1 MVGLKNVSW
10 DMIYG
15 VTLAIAAA
23 ILGVGDLLG
32 GNADNSQIALINEKS
47 SAYQWYQS
55 KSIKET
61 LVESQ
66 RDLVKQIL
74 DAGLIN
80 TEKVDSINKQLD
92 VLSEKAARYS
102 KEKKEILIGS
112 AAVGKENWIQD
123 VKGKLGEVVGAEEY
137 TSLIAAA
144 GATADQFDMS
154 GLLLQLCLV
163 MGAIGLLVSEEK
175 LKQYIYFALLA
186 LFGVGSVFFVK
197 GLLLLSSF

>member
-80 TEKVDSINKQLD
+80 TDKVDSINKQLD
-92 VLSEKAARYS
+92 ILSEKAARYG

-144 GATADQFDMS
+144 GSTADQFDMS

-197 GLLLLSSF
+197 GILLLNSF

>member
-1 MVGLKNVSW
+1 MIQLKNFSW

-80 TEKVDSINKQLD
+80 MDKVDSIDKQLD
-92 VLSEKAARYS
+92 VLSEKATRYG

-175 LKQYIYFALLA
+175 LKQYIYFALIA

-197 GLLLLSSF
+197 GILLLNSF

>member
-1 MVGLKNVSW
+1 MFRLKKASW
-10 DMIYG
+10 EVIYG

-32 GNADNSQIALINEKS
+32 GNADNAQIAFINEKA

-66 RDLVKQIL
+66 RDLVTGIL

-80 TEKVDSINKQLD
+80 LDKVDSIKQQLD
-92 VLSEKAARYS
+92 QLSKKSERYGQEKR
-102 KEKKEILIGS
+102 EILMGS

-137 TSLIAAA
+137 TSKITAS

-163 MGAIGLLVSEEK
+163 IGAIGLLISEEK
-175 LKQYIYFALLA
+175 IKQYIYFALLS
-186 LFGVGSVFFVK
+186 LFGVGTVFFVK
-197 GLLLLSSF
+197 GVLMLNSF